1 MCSYAHGGYR
11 HVERR
16 IALGQIR
23 PNYSEA
29 EKLEVI
35 NSSSTIALLAASEI
49 FSMANRND
57 LNEAAVERM
66 RRLSDDI
73 RMHQGSV

>member
-1 MCSYAHGGYR
+1 M
-11 HVERR
+11 ERR